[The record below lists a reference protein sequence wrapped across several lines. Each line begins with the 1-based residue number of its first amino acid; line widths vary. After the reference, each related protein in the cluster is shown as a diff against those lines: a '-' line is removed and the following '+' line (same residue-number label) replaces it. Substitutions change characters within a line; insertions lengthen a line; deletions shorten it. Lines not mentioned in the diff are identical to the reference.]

1 MPDFEFREEIRE
13 SSREVLE
20 TGEKVSN
27 AEKSLEVA
35 QKTGI
40 EEQIKAAEKG
50 VAEAR
55 QEHIESSNKFA
66 ESLAKDS
73 TGKVD
78 PQRATEL
85 KELFKEV
92 SGAKTAAEFTQIAS
106 KLPPDLQ
113 KVITDIGQKVSEVKL
128 SGENIKEI
136 KDANTKMTAAAADLQ
151 KATTP
156 AEIEAAQEKVAKA
169 ASAMDQ
175 VLEKSGLKNP
185 EIAKNGTRGWEIL
198 KTLYKF
204 KGMIAIFG
212 TLVGTLIYF
221 KLVAD
226 SLTGCYQ
233 YTGSISKKILCDKSV
248 LNEDIQG
255 TCGCTSV
262 LDERIATCTTDDEK
276 KMVYC
281 LSGCNSGVKLPTCT
295 TSQGTPISI
304 LYTFKIFTIADAA
317 AAVIQ
322 NIVNN
327 VGAATDAALLQ
338 TLKTVGIVAGGIVA
352 LVIVLAILKYIWSHF
367 VTGSAEVK
375 QPVEAH

>member
-1 MPDFEFREEIRE
+1 
-13 SSREVLE
+13 
-20 TGEKVSN
+20 
-27 AEKSLEVA
+27 
-35 QKTGI
+35 
-40 EEQIKAAEKG
+40 
-50 VAEAR
+50 
-55 QEHIESSNKFA
+55 
-66 ESLAKDS
+66 
-73 TGKVD
+73 
-78 PQRATEL
+78 
-85 KELFKEV
+85 
-92 SGAKTAAEFTQIAS
+92 
-106 KLPPDLQ
+106 
-113 KVITDIGQKVSEVKL
+113 
-128 SGENIKEI
+128 
-136 KDANTKMTAAAADLQ
+136 
-151 KATTP
+151 
-156 AEIEAAQEKVAKA
+156 
-169 ASAMDQ
+169 
-175 VLEKSGLKNP
+175 
-185 EIAKNGTRGWEIL
+185 
-198 KTLYKF
+198 
-204 KGMIAIFG
+204 MIAIFG

-255 TCGCTSV
+255 PCGCTSV

-375 QPVEAH
+375 QPVEDAGK